1 MRRYSGLVIFIVVIA
16 ILSIFG
22 GAYLYYRSIP
32 IFNDFSRT
40 NVMVNQAEQKQYN
53 ELVEELNE
61 RYLVLFSD
69 IFDEAKRMLV
79 EKSESVLGEE
89 YRDIKKQI
97 EDKRQ
102 EITSIRETFS
112 ASKELSDLKDKL
124 ALIKERLI
132 EADMENKPQIKEEMN
147 VVLNEITKKN
157 LDNFSLM
164 SAKRKEI
171 DELIKKFN
179 QIIESRKADID
190 NIEKEV
196 VANAKI
202 KTANLAVAYK
212 TEIDALSKVFNIV
225 DYSSEL
231 PFIKSINL
239 NARLVDFDKDIF
251 LDAYHKKNSTCS
263 AVHSCSGNCHTC
275 HEHTSGYNTNEI
287 DDNDN

>member
-1 MRRYSGLVIFIVVIA
+1 MRRYSALVIFIVVIA

-32 IFNDFSRT
+32 IFNDFSRAR
-40 NVMVNQAEQKQYN
+40 VMVNQTEKKQYN

-61 RYLVLFSD
+61 KYLVSFSD
-69 IFDEAKRMLV
+69 IFDDAKHMLV
-79 EKSESVLGEE
+79 KKAEDVLGEE
-89 YRDIKKQI
+89 YKAIKKQI

-112 ASKELSDLKDKL
+112 ASKELNDLKDKL

-132 EADMENKPQIKEEMN
+132 EADMENKPAIKEEMS

-171 DELIKKFN
+171 DELIKNFN
-179 QIIESRKADID
+179 QIIENKKGDID
-190 NIEKEV
+190 GIEQEV
-196 VANAKI
+196 VADAKI

-212 TEIDALSKVFNIV
+212 TEIDALSKVFNI
-225 DYSSEL
+225 DNYSSEL

-239 NARLVDFDKDIF
+239 NARLVDFDKNIF
-251 LDAYHKKNSTCS
+251 LDAYHKKNSACS

-275 HEHTSGYNTNEI
+275 HEHSNGFDSKEI
-287 DDNDN
+287 DNNNN

>member
-1 MRRYSGLVIFIVVIA
+1 MRRYSTLVIFIVVIA

-40 NVMVNQAEQKQYN
+40 NVMVNQTEKKQYN

-61 RYLVLFSD
+61 KYLVSFSD
-69 IFDEAKRMLV
+69 IFDEAKHMLV
-79 EKSESVLGEE
+79 DKAEAVLGEE
-89 YRDIKKQI
+89 YKALKRQI

-112 ASKELSDLKDKL
+112 SSKELNDLKDKL

-132 EADMENKPQIKEEMN
+132 EADMEDKPKIKEEMS

-164 SAKRKEI
+164 SAKRREI
-171 DELIKKFN
+171 DDLIKNFN
-179 QIIESRKADID
+179 QIIESKKGDID
-190 NIEKEV
+190 NIEQEV
-196 VANAKI
+196 VADAKI

-212 TEIDALSKVFNIV
+212 TEIDALSKVFNVV

-239 NARLVDFDKDIF
+239 NARLVDFDKNIF
-251 LDAYHKKNSTCS
+251 LDAYRKKNSACS
-263 AVHSCSGNCHTC
+263 AVHSCSGNCRTC
-275 HEHTSGYNTNEI
+275 HEHSSGYESKEI
-287 DDNDN
+287 DNNDN